1 MKTKIEIKSFLTSS
15 ILFES
20 ECDGNTI
27 LKTLKEAVNK
37 GADLQGADLQ
47 GADLQGADLRGAY
60 LQGAD
65 LQGADLRGADLRG
78 ADLRGADLQYANLQY
93 ANLRGAY
100 FGCANLGGANLQGA
114 NLGGKKIKTANVITG
129 LYKYSVIPYFT
140 ECGDIRIK
148 MGCCDRLLS
157 EWESNFWNNNIEFPN
172 DNSINSNLRLMAFET
187 AKKWIEIV
195 NQDKSQQ

>member
-47 GADLQGADLRGAY
+47 GADLG
-60 LQGAD
+60 
-65 LQGADLRGADLRG
+65 
-78 ADLRGADLQYANLQY
+78 
-93 ANLRGAY
+93 
-100 FGCANLGGANLQGA
+100 GA

>member
-37 GADLQGADLQ
+37 GADLRGANLQDAYLRGANLGGADLQ
-47 GADLQGADLRGAY
+47 GA
-60 LQGAD
+60 
-65 LQGADLRGADLRG
+65 
-78 ADLRGADLQYANLQY
+78 
-93 ANLRGAY
+93 
-100 FGCANLGGANLQGA
+100 NLGGA